1 MFDTYQPLFHEIFTQ
16 VNNAKDKPKKVA
28 VLRKHDN
35 EGLRNFLMVAFNP
48 DIEWM
53 LPEGDVPYMP
63 NDAPEGTDHTM
74 LHNEA
79 GTFHNFIKKL
89 VFGTSDQW
97 MVGNTQI
104 NDARR
109 EMMFIQMLEALSAPE
124 AELVLQAK
132 NRTLNKKYKG
142 LNANTVREAF
152 GWDENFIDQKLVA
165 QHQGRPVDLGRM
177 PQDIAES
184 QRRG

>member
-1 MFDTYQPLFHEIFTQ
+1 MAYETYEPLFHEIFAK
-16 VNNAKDKPKKVA
+16 VNNAKDKPKKIA
-28 VLRKHDN
+28 VLRKHRN
-35 EGLRNFLMVAFNP
+35 QALENFLMVAFNP

-63 NDAPEGTDHTM
+63 NDAPDGTEHTM
-74 LHNEA
+74 LVNEA
-79 GTFHNFIKKL
+79 KSLHYYIKKL
-89 VFGTSDQW
+89 VFGTTDQW
-97 MVGNTQI
+97 VFGNTQI

-109 EMMFIQMLEALSAPE
+109 EMMFIQMLEGLSAAE

-152 GWDENFIDQKLVA
+152 GWDENFVDARLVA
-165 QHQGRPVDLGRM
+165 QRTGRQPDLGRM
-177 PQDIAES
+177 GQDIVDS
-184 QRRG
+184 QRR